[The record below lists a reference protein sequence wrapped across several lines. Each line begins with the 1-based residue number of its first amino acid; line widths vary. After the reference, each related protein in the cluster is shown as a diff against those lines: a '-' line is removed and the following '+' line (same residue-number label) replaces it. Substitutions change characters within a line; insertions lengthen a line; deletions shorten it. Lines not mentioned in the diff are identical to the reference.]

1 MATPGYRD
9 LDPDRIVAT
18 IEILSQRIGERFPA
32 AGLQKV
38 CRELASVARESRTRS
53 DKIGSP
59 NLPLRL
65 VVGLIFAGS
74 LWLLWQIIPLI
85 DFTRTSADNV
95 YTVLQGVEATMNI
108 LVLMGAA
115 IFFLVRIEDRVK
127 RERALEAL
135 NNLRSIIHVIDM
147 HQLTKDPSV
156 LLASAAPTASSPAR
170 VLSQPELMRYLD
182 YCSEMLSLSAK
193 VAALYGQ
200 SLPDPVVV
208 DAVSDIER
216 LTSNLSQKIWQ
227 KIMLIATGSVVA
239 QPATSQSP
247 QPDRSPGPP
256 PQSEQVVPAPV
267 ADPAKPPT
275 P

>member
-1 MATPGYRD
+1 MATQGYRD

-18 IEILSQRIGERFPA
+18 IDILSQRIGERFPA

-38 CRELASVARESRTRS
+38 CRELANVARESRTRS
-53 DKIGSP
+53 DRISSP

-65 VVGLIFAGS
+65 AVGLILVGS

-108 LVLMGAA
+108 FVLMGAA
-115 IFFLVRIEDRVK
+115 VFFLVRIEDRVK

-135 NNLRSIIHVIDM
+135 NDLRSIIHVIDM

-227 KIMLIATGSVVA
+227 KIMLIATGNAVTPPAATPPSPAEQATPVPPA
-239 QPATSQSP
+239 APGKPATNP
-247 QPDRSPGPP
+247 
-256 PQSEQVVPAPV
+256 
-267 ADPAKPPT
+267 
-275 P
+275 